1 MGLSAPQYFILL
13 SVIILAFATDFLVGK
28 RNRDRHGNGNGAKD
42 KLKVAEDTC
51 VNGYCLDPT
60 YNKLE
65 LPSTKKS
72 HVRINLEVIMKVH
85 KAVPFFYVVFVEIF
99 IVPLLCTLSNII

>member
-1 MGLSAPQYFILL
+1 M
-13 SVIILAFATDFLVGK
+13 IILAFATDFLVG
-28 RNRDRHGNGNGAKD
+28 RRQNRDRHGNGNGAKD

-85 KAVPFFYVVFVEIF
+85 KAAPF
-99 IVPLLCTLSNII
+99 LLDSFC